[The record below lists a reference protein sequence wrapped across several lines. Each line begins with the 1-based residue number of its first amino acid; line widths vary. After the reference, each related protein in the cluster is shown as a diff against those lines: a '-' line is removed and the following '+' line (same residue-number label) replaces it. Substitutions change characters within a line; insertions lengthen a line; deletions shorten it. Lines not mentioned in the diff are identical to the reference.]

1 MLLLIL
7 AAAASAPPSI
17 EEDAAHRADRLR
29 TIELNRRARAV
40 IDRRDGDNA
49 AVRRAGRK
57 AQDDYERRRA
67 EWQARVQACLAGE
80 HSACDH

>member
-1 MLLLIL
+1 MLLLML
-7 AAAASAPPSI
+7 AAAAPVPV

-49 AVRRAGRK
+49 ALRRAGRK

-67 EWQARVQACLAGE
+67 EWRARVEACLGGD